1 MTQLYQSKIFANG
14 STTLPKPVRDALGV
28 KAGDRVR
35 YVISENG
42 VQVLK
47 VPSDEM
53 LKVTRMILLCARLWT
68 QPKRSWMKTARSCES
83 LNEYWSPKCGATE
96 IKQYQSFCA
105 PTFCVIGSLSRTRI
119 LRPQQNPF

>member
-28 KAGDRVR
+28 KAGDSVR

-47 VPSDEM
+47 RLSDDNS
-53 LKVTRMILLCARLWT
+53 LKVHAHDPALSEALDAAEDVMDENRKLLREL
-68 QPKRSWMKTARSCES
+68 K
-83 LNEYWSPKCGATE
+83 
-96 IKQYQSFCA
+96 
-105 PTFCVIGSLSRTRI
+105 
-119 LRPQQNPF
+119 